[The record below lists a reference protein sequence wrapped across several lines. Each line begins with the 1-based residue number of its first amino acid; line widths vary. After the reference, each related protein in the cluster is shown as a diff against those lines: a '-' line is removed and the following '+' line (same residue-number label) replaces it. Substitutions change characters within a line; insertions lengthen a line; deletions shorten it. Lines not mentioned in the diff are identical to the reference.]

1 MQRRGKRGNKIAL
14 IAMFIVVIGICVL
27 KWDTIANAVFNKEEA
42 VHINPDEIE
51 NSTLIIGT
59 HLIHL
64 SAYNDEIRQKAETS
78 ESESGQYK
86 RYYKSELA
94 GGVWYDITDAT
105 KLSDISTGG
114 KPVTNDEIRALML
127 MYHTKSDKITYDLR
141 TNEPICI
148 YNTPSPYDLYN
159 MEELEPLRNKYDMVK
174 SFGQSGN
181 DNKNEEGE
189 EDNASLSESD
199 NFAVMI
205 VSQFFNRD
213 LTNEYTRDCDEK
225 VNGLQ
230 SFYNILSLE
239 EDKNKEMEIVMS
251 MMKAVDAGRRAEI
264 FRRLLQDAD
273 NMDYYMTVLY
283 GIKVLPDTPKE
294 DFTSNSDII
303 SGLEESM
310 GNVSS
315 SYTENNTM
323 MLQEGTTTKAKE
335 RYTQQTKLINSAQY
349 GDYDSCREAV
359 NRLMLLDNIENN
371 VIDDRPA
378 ELEYLNSVL
387 EPNAQSA
394 YKNALSAGVSDEYK
408 AIASNTGT
416 TRAALQGLLNEQKN
430 ALNAC
435 RVELQEIIS
444 ATALRMDSDDEVQ
457 KYLEEKATSMENY
470 ASLAADDDFAAY
482 ARSTVS
488 DLKSFMG
495 DAIAEAVSK
504 NGGTQAD
511 LLNKQKEEYQD
522 KLLECLDNN
531 DLSGANKYEALVA
544 EVDKAIAQEGGSNS
558 GLIDDLKDEIID
570 LAKEGNTSSAQ
581 IAMEAMTQLAGDNPT
596 AVNKAMNELIPVL
609 NDLAQMTEG
618 LDKMASF
625 DTTANENDSERVESS
640 DNDKV
645 NDILSQMNNSLND
658 LNAKDSASEADNA
671 VTDSRIEDIIDT
683 LGKRLVDDVK
693 AGDFESAQNE
703 LKDII
708 GMADKNGEAVKSKMN
723 SLIPELEAIAK
734 EKEAASNNKDDI
746 SNITSAKAALDS
758 AKDLLDNIDS
768 IAANQ
773 QTQQNPDSQAAQK
786 VINDLKEQ
794 IVEDVKANDFK
805 NVASE
810 MKSMED
816 MAQKNKEAVKDALGE
831 MIGDI
836 EDIISD
842 NNSADEAST
851 DGPITKLAEQASAL
865 KEDTDNKNQV
875 TQGMLEKI
883 LGDYLEEDFMSLSQK
898 EQVVVLNAVKKYA
911 DFSNA
916 SSAKKLMRN
925 LTEKMYNSDN
935 PYVYPKYNG
944 DKGEFVATNAI
955 ERCLGYRY
963 IYNNNNKT
971 VVLSKKGD
979 YYTFKE
985 YDMEVSHGD
994 AIETMQK
1001 AAGFQSVIYV
1011 VEDYTM
1017 KAFGCSAEY
1026 VSNSDYA
1033 YLITEEID
1041 TASDEVFSVLVE
1053 MGERMNG

>member
-625 DTTANENDSERVESS
+625 DTTAN
-640 DNDKV
+640 
-645 NDILSQMNNSLND
+645 
-658 LNAKDSASEADNA
+658 
-671 VTDSRIEDIIDT
+671 
-683 LGKRLVDDVK
+683 
-693 AGDFESAQNE
+693 
-703 LKDII
+703 
-708 GMADKNGEAVKSKMN
+708 
-723 SLIPELEAIAK
+723 
-734 EKEAASNNKDDI
+734 DI

>member
-189 EDNASLSESD
+189 DDNASLSESD

-625 DTTANENDSERVESS
+625 DTTAN
-640 DNDKV
+640 
-645 NDILSQMNNSLND
+645 
-658 LNAKDSASEADNA
+658 
-671 VTDSRIEDIIDT
+671 
-683 LGKRLVDDVK
+683 
-693 AGDFESAQNE
+693 
-703 LKDII
+703 
-708 GMADKNGEAVKSKMN
+708 
-723 SLIPELEAIAK
+723 
-734 EKEAASNNKDDI
+734 DI

>member
-189 EDNASLSESD
+189 DDNASLSESD

-625 DTTANENDSERVESS
+625 DTTAN
-640 DNDKV
+640 
-645 NDILSQMNNSLND
+645 
-658 LNAKDSASEADNA
+658 
-671 VTDSRIEDIIDT
+671 
-683 LGKRLVDDVK
+683 
-693 AGDFESAQNE
+693 
-703 LKDII
+703 
-708 GMADKNGEAVKSKMN
+708 
-723 SLIPELEAIAK
+723 
-734 EKEAASNNKDDI
+734 DI

-898 EQVVVLNAVKKYA
+898 EQIVVLNAVKKYA

>member
-581 IAMEAMTQLAGDNPT
+581 IAMEAMTQLAGDNPA

-625 DTTANENDSERVESS
+625 DTTAN
-640 DNDKV
+640 
-645 NDILSQMNNSLND
+645 
-658 LNAKDSASEADNA
+658 
-671 VTDSRIEDIIDT
+671 
-683 LGKRLVDDVK
+683 
-693 AGDFESAQNE
+693 
-703 LKDII
+703 
-708 GMADKNGEAVKSKMN
+708 
-723 SLIPELEAIAK
+723 
-734 EKEAASNNKDDI
+734 DI

-898 EQVVVLNAVKKYA
+898 EQIVVLNAVKKYA

>member
-625 DTTANENDSERVESS
+625 DTTAN
-640 DNDKV
+640 
-645 NDILSQMNNSLND
+645 
-658 LNAKDSASEADNA
+658 
-671 VTDSRIEDIIDT
+671 
-683 LGKRLVDDVK
+683 
-693 AGDFESAQNE
+693 
-703 LKDII
+703 
-708 GMADKNGEAVKSKMN
+708 
-723 SLIPELEAIAK
+723 
-734 EKEAASNNKDDI
+734 DI

-985 YDMEVSHGD
+985 YDMEVSHGN

>member
-189 EDNASLSESD
+189 DDNASLSESD

-625 DTTANENDSERVESS
+625 DTTAN
-640 DNDKV
+640 
-645 NDILSQMNNSLND
+645 
-658 LNAKDSASEADNA
+658 
-671 VTDSRIEDIIDT
+671 
-683 LGKRLVDDVK
+683 
-693 AGDFESAQNE
+693 
-703 LKDII
+703 
-708 GMADKNGEAVKSKMN
+708 
-723 SLIPELEAIAK
+723 
-734 EKEAASNNKDDI
+734 DI

-985 YDMEVSHGD
+985 YDMEVSHGN

>member
-625 DTTANENDSERVESS
+625 DTTAN
-640 DNDKV
+640 
-645 NDILSQMNNSLND
+645 
-658 LNAKDSASEADNA
+658 
-671 VTDSRIEDIIDT
+671 
-683 LGKRLVDDVK
+683 
-693 AGDFESAQNE
+693 
-703 LKDII
+703 
-708 GMADKNGEAVKSKMN
+708 
-723 SLIPELEAIAK
+723 
-734 EKEAASNNKDDI
+734 DI

-898 EQVVVLNAVKKYA
+898 EQIVVLNAVKKYA

-985 YDMEVSHGD
+985 YDMEVSHGN

>member
-1 MQRRGKRGNKIAL
+1 
-14 IAMFIVVIGICVL
+14 
-27 KWDTIANAVFNKEEA
+27 
-42 VHINPDEIE
+42 
-51 NSTLIIGT
+51 
-59 HLIHL
+59 
-64 SAYNDEIRQKAETS
+64 
-78 ESESGQYK
+78 
-86 RYYKSELA
+86 
-94 GGVWYDITDAT
+94 
-105 KLSDISTGG
+105 
-114 KPVTNDEIRALML
+114 
-127 MYHTKSDKITYDLR
+127 
-141 TNEPICI
+141 
-148 YNTPSPYDLYN
+148 
-159 MEELEPLRNKYDMVK
+159 PLRNKYDMVK

-181 DNKNEEGE
+181 DNENEEGE
-189 EDNASLSESD
+189 SDNASLSESD
-199 NFAVMI
+199 SFAVMI

-213 LTNEYTRDCDEK
+213 LTNEYTGDCDEK

-264 FRRLLQDAD
+264 FRRLMQDWD

-283 GIKVLPDTPKE
+283 GIKVLPETPKE

-315 SYTENNTM
+315 SYTENNTL

-335 RYTQQTKLINSAQY
+335 RYTQQTKLINSAQL

-371 VIDDRPA
+371 VIDDREA

-444 ATALRMDSDDEVQ
+444 ATALRIDSNDEVQ
-457 KYLEEKATSMENY
+457 KYLEEKAASMENY
-470 ASLAADDDFAAY
+470 ANLAADDDFAAY

-495 DAIAEAVSK
+495 DAIAEAISK
-504 NGGTQAD
+504 NGGTQTD

-544 EVDKAIAQEGGSNS
+544 EVDKAIAQEGGNNS
-558 GLIDDLKDEIID
+558 GLIDDLKDEIFD
-570 LAKEGNTSSAQ
+570 LTKEGNTSSAE
-581 IAMEAMTQLAGDNPT
+581 IAMEAMTQLAGDNPA

-618 LDKMASF
+618 IDKLA
-625 DTTANENDSERVESS
+625 SS
-640 DNDKV
+640 DN
-645 NDILSQMNNSLND
+645 I
-658 LNAKDSASEADNA
+658 
-671 VTDSRIEDIIDT
+671 
-683 LGKRLVDDVK
+683 
-693 AGDFESAQNE
+693 
-703 LKDII
+703 
-708 GMADKNGEAVKSKMN
+708 
-723 SLIPELEAIAK
+723 
-734 EKEAASNNKDDI
+734 I
-746 SNITSAKAALDS
+746 SNINSAKAALDS
-758 AKDLLDNIDS
+758 AKNLLDNIDS
-768 IAANQ
+768 IAANP
-773 QTQQNPDSQAAQK
+773 QTEQNPDSQSAQK

-810 MKSMED
+810 MKSMQD
-816 MAQKNKEAVKDALGE
+816 MAQKNKEAVKDALEE

-842 NNSADEAST
+842 KNAADKTST
-851 DGPITKLAEQASAL
+851 DGPITRLAEQASAL

-898 EQVVVLNAVKKYA
+898 EQIVVLNAVKKYA

-1053 MGERMNG
+1053 MGEIMNG

>member
-618 LDKMASF
+618 LDKLASF
-625 DTTANENDSERVESS
+625 DTTAN
-640 DNDKV
+640 
-645 NDILSQMNNSLND
+645 
-658 LNAKDSASEADNA
+658 
-671 VTDSRIEDIIDT
+671 
-683 LGKRLVDDVK
+683 
-693 AGDFESAQNE
+693 
-703 LKDII
+703 
-708 GMADKNGEAVKSKMN
+708 
-723 SLIPELEAIAK
+723 
-734 EKEAASNNKDDI
+734 DI

-925 LTEKMYNSDN
+925 LTRTLFA
-935 PYVYPKYNG
+935 P
-944 DKGEFVATNAI
+944 
-955 ERCLGYRY
+955 
-963 IYNNNNKT
+963 T
-971 VVLSKKGD
+971 VLRRFF
-979 YYTFKE
+979 T
-985 YDMEVSHGD
+985 
-994 AIETMQK
+994 
-1001 AAGFQSVIYV
+1001 
-1011 VEDYTM
+1011 
-1017 KAFGCSAEY
+1017 
-1026 VSNSDYA
+1026 
-1033 YLITEEID
+1033 
-1041 TASDEVFSVLVE
+1041 
-1053 MGERMNG
+1053 

>member
-625 DTTANENDSERVESS
+625 DTTAN
-640 DNDKV
+640 
-645 NDILSQMNNSLND
+645 
-658 LNAKDSASEADNA
+658 
-671 VTDSRIEDIIDT
+671 
-683 LGKRLVDDVK
+683 
-693 AGDFESAQNE
+693 
-703 LKDII
+703 
-708 GMADKNGEAVKSKMN
+708 
-723 SLIPELEAIAK
+723 
-734 EKEAASNNKDDI
+734 DI

-898 EQVVVLNAVKKYA
+898 EQIVVLNAVKKYA

>member
-189 EDNASLSESD
+189 DDNASLSESD

-205 VSQFFNRD
+205 VSQFFHRD

-581 IAMEAMTQLAGDNPT
+581 IAMEAMTQLAGDNPA

-625 DTTANENDSERVESS
+625 DTTAN
-640 DNDKV
+640 
-645 NDILSQMNNSLND
+645 
-658 LNAKDSASEADNA
+658 
-671 VTDSRIEDIIDT
+671 
-683 LGKRLVDDVK
+683 
-693 AGDFESAQNE
+693 
-703 LKDII
+703 
-708 GMADKNGEAVKSKMN
+708 
-723 SLIPELEAIAK
+723 
-734 EKEAASNNKDDI
+734 DI

-985 YDMEVSHGD
+985 YDMEVSHGN